1 MVCELELGFVAF
13 FKEKV
18 ATQGGAA
25 RQSSQDAAQNPF
37 LRLMG
42 KTVVFPIPDD
52 IYNEKG

>member
-1 MVCELELGFVAF
+1 MVCELELGFTAF